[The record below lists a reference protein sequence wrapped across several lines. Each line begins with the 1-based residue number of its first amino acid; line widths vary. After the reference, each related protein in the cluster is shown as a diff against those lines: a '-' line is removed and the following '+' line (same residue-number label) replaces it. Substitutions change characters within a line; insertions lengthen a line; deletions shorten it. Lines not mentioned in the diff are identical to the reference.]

1 MKEFNVLRWEINGNK
16 LVPYDVLPYFRRE
29 YNELKKSE
37 RPTTREQMAEF
48 VKRKG
53 MYRYWS
59 RCEYEIIISP
69 WPNQDKD
76 VKIDVWAQIEMN
88 LDLVV
93 DILMSE
99 FCNESE
105 ISYRR
110 QGIIPWRIIHNHWSK
125 SLE

>member
-1 MKEFNVLRWEINGNK
+1 MKTYNLESEMKEFNVLLWDINGNR

-37 RPTTREQMAEF
+37 RPTTREQMTEF
-48 VKRKG
+48 VRRNG
-53 MYRYWS
+53 MYRYWA

-110 QGIIPWRIIHNHWSK
+110 
-125 SLE
+125 